1 MSKTRPFAIA
11 GLGAVLVLSPLAVV
25 AQGAFSNDPTEVQAG
40 DYRLDPGHSKI
51 TWSVDH
57 FGFSTYV
64 GQFSKVEGT
73 LSIDPKTA
81 TEAKLDV
88 TIDANSVGTLNPAL
102 FNLAGVNPVDRTYS
116 LGFAGKAK
124 IKRTDFGVSAYA
136 PALGDEVTL
145 ELEAEL
151 KMIG

>member
-1 MSKTRPFAIA
+1 
-11 GLGAVLVLSPLAVV
+11 V
-25 AQGAFSNDPTEVQAG
+25 A
-40 DYRLDPGHSKI
+40 
-51 TWSVDH
+51 
-57 FGFSTYV
+57 
-64 GQFSKVEGT
+64 
-73 LSIDPKTA
+73 A
-81 TEAKLDV
+81 T
-88 TIDANSVGTLNPAL
+88 